1 MLDQTLATWD
11 FDPGESSGNPYEH
24 MLDSP
29 YHLVAGSYLAAV
41 GRVGGAALLCSSA
54 QRVAAA

>member
-1 MLDQTLATWD
+1 V
-11 FDPGESSGNPYEH
+11 SSGNPYEH

-29 YHLVAGSYLAAV
+29 FHLVAGSYLAAV